1 VVGEEDGGGVVPVV
15 RWAALRSPGLYYN
28 AGDGDDD
35 DRNVPRTRQT
45 RIVLASSSSDVWFG
59 SLLC

>member
-1 VVGEEDGGGVVPVV
+1 MVGEEDGGEVVLVV

-28 AGDGDDD
+28 ARDGDDD
-35 DRNVPRTRQT
+35 DRRHT
-45 RIVLASSSSDVWFG
+45 RIFLASSSSDVWFG